1 MAGCMPML
9 LLGLAGLFFLGPI
22 GMLIGVVVGGF
33 VGLIGGKG

>member
-1 MAGCMPML
+1 ML